1 MLTADLVRVRRRG
14 GELTLVPLN
23 EATRARA
30 LEMAAAYLAA
40 AHASVGRTR
49 EQLDRAWAAVP
60 VGVRDRKLAAGLR
73 KLLSDRCDFEVVA
86 AKDPAELRR
95 EVFRRAARTRR
106 EGARVDASAVM
117 AEAARALGLDPDTL
131 AGALY
136 ADVRDAH
143 VLRAI
148 DAIEPAELVAAYEL
162 GQAQAVLLRA
172 TRVTAEVHDAA
183 PETYRRLFRQLKFH
197 RLLHEI
203 APLPDGGY
211 RVDISG
217 PYSLFRS
224 VTKYGLQLAL
234 VLPALRACDR
244 WSIEAEVRWGRDR
257 SPLRFR
263 SSGVGAGRTAAR
275 PGDHLPD
282 EVRTLLERFEGRD
295 TPWVARPSDEVLELP
310 GIGLCIPDLVF
321 EHARTGVRVYL
332 EVLGYWSRDA
342 VWRRVEL
349 VEQGLGYPILFAVS
363 SRLRV
368 SEEVL
373 GEDLP
378 GALYVYKGAMSA
390 AAVEARLDRIGARDP
405 SPLAGSE
412 ARG

>member
-14 GELTLVPLN
+14 DELTLVPLN

-30 LEMAAAYLAA
+30 FEMAAGYLSA
-40 AHASVGRTR
+40 AHASLGRTR
-49 EQLDRAWAAVP
+49 EELERACAAVP

-73 KLLSDRCDFEVVA
+73 KLVSDRCQFEVVA

-95 EVFRRAARTRR
+95 EVFQRAARARR
-106 EGARVDASAVM
+106 EGAGLDAPAVM
-117 AEAARALGLDPDTL
+117 TEAAGALGLDPGAL

-143 VLRAI
+143 VLQTI
-148 DAIEPAELVAAYEL
+148 DPIEPAELVEAYEL

-172 TRVTAEVHDAA
+172 TRVTAEVHDAS
-183 PETYRRLFRQLKFH
+183 PETYRRLFRRLKFH

-203 APLPDGGY
+203 APLPEGGY
-211 RVDISG
+211 RIDISG

-234 VLPALRACDR
+234 VLPALRVCDR
-244 WSIEAEVRWGRDR
+244 WSIDADVRWGRER

-263 SSGVGAGRTAAR
+263 SHGAGGGRAGAA

-282 EVRTLLERFEGRD
+282 EVRSLLERFERRD
-295 TPWVARPSDEVLELP
+295 SPWRAHPSDEVLELP
-310 GIGLCIPDLVF
+310 GVGLCVPDLVF
-321 EHARTGVRVYL
+321 VHARTGAHVHL
-332 EVLGYWSRDA
+332 EVLGYWSREA

-349 VEQGLGYPILFAVS
+349 VEQGLGRPILFAVS

-390 AAVEARLDRIGARDP
+390 AAVEARLDRIGGRDP
-405 SPLAGSE
+405 SPSEGSE
-412 ARG
+412 HPG